1 MEQYGRNTDG
11 TFKKGNRG
19 KPKGALNNSTRLA
32 MKLLQHNASEIVE
45 ILVDKALNGDVRAAS
60 LIFTRLTTDYRAINI
75 DKKLSPLGSA
85 KDTKRALDEVY
96 DQLGSGTITHHDLK
110 VIVDFI
116 AAYSKIVTLAEFEE
130 RLVQL
135 ENAK

>member
-1 MEQYGRNTDG
+1 MEHNGRNTDG

-32 MKLLQHNASEIVE
+32 MKLIQHKASEIVE
-45 ILVDKALNGDVRAAS
+45 ILVNKALNGDMRAAS
-60 LIFTRLTTDYRAINI
+60 LIFTRLTGDYRTVQI
-75 DKKLSPLGSA
+75 DKKLPPLGSA
-85 KDTKRALDEVY
+85 KDTKCALDEVY
-96 DQLGSGTITHHDLK
+96 DQLGSGKITHHDLK

-116 AAYSKIVTLAEFEE
+116 TAYSKIVTLAEFEE